1 MFGTLAA
8 QLNAVAA
15 ANAATAAQMLVD
27 RGQSITGTATRIKNT
42 DMVAGDVEPLD
53 DTEQSG
59 RIGREIAVVGIIVG
73 SPGVH
78 EMVLIGHGGQ
88 SPKKTGIHHA
98 HGDGISP

>member
-27 RGQSITGTATRIKNT
+27 RGQSITGTATRIKYT
-42 DMVAGDVEPLD
+42 DMVAGDVEPLG
-53 DTEQSG
+53 DTGQSG

-78 EMVLIGHGGQ
+78 KMVLIGHGGQ